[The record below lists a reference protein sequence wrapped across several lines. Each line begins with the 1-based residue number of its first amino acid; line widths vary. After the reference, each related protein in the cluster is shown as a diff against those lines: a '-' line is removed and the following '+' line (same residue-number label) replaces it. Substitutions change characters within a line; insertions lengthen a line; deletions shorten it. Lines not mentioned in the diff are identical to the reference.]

1 MRGGARLE
9 GEGSSMDVLGL
20 LTSPF
25 YPTPGSSRALR
36 DLAGAGAL
44 HSGARGG
51 HLAALRHDTPHRGL
65 VDAALDG
72 PPGRSLALLALL
84 GSGDPSDPR
93 PKRCS
98 LGYYHSLDP
107 KALAAVKTF
116 RDSYEQEM
124 LSWGKRNCSFSRRK
138 EPRKVSPCTRLHLA
152 ALALE
157 NTESVLRNLSRPA
170 LATRAVPVL
179 ELLSAVRRNVVACMT
194 PPSLGSLPK
203 PSASLSMLGY
213 GHSGP
218 RPGRPRELSRLAE
231 PRRSEGHPP
240 TQPRT
245 RDPERE
251 DPGEGKWAQPPDFDI
266 QVSPSRGKL
275 EGVDQSSKSR
285 RKYLQERRMT
295 KAKSLESPQC
305 REAETILSL
314 LKLLTFDLKLVILSG
329 SCA

>member
-1 MRGGARLE
+1 MQ
-9 GEGSSMDVLGL
+9 SGL
-20 LTSPF
+20 SL
-25 YPTPGSSRALR
+25 
-36 DLAGAGAL
+36 
-44 HSGARGG
+44 
-51 HLAALRHDTPHRGL
+51 L
-65 VDAALDG
+65 VSF
-72 PPGRSLALLALL
+72 SLALLALL

-194 PPSLGSLPK
+194 PPSL
-203 PSASLSMLGY
+203 
-213 GHSGP
+213 
-218 RPGRPRELSRLAE
+218 AE

-251 DPGEGKWAQPPDFDI
+251 DPGEGKW
-266 QVSPSRGKL
+266 
-275 EGVDQSSKSR
+275 
-285 RKYLQERRMT
+285 
-295 KAKSLESPQC
+295 ESPQC